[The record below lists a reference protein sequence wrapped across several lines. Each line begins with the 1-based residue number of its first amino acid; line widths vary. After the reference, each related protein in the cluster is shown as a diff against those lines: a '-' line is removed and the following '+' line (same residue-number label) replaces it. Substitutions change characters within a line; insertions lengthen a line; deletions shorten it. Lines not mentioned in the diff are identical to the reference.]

1 MADSLLR
8 YGINQLNHKLKVKKG
23 GIEVTNGNISGSSTS
38 TGSFGKLE
46 VAGNSTLTGDL
57 TLGGNIQIGD
67 ADSDSI
73 TINADLTSNLIPNAD
88 NTYDIGSSAKQWKDI
103 YVNGIGYIDQ
113 LGTDGDPV
121 AIYVNSGELDG
132 VTIGGES
139 AAAGTFTSVTATGTI
154 SGSAV
159 YGTTIGQNRTDGV
172 KTITI
177 EANSAVNQ
185 DLTTDASP
193 TFAGIT
199 SSGDIVAEGDVIAQN
214 YIVSSSV
221 TYMTSSIMS
230 GSTRFGDSI
239 DDTHIFSGSLFIT
252 GSNHISGTLNVQAEG
267 VYSSSTAIITNN
279 ISNGFP
285 TSNPWGAS
293 LEGSYFNNFDNT
305 TNVSE
310 ILRFMSGVMS
320 HSLDVAD
327 ASPNTKTWSSLS
339 TTENNLGTTDSVDG
353 RLPQS

>member
-1 MADSLLR
+1 
-8 YGINQLNHKLKVKKG
+8 
-23 GIEVTNGNISGSSTS
+23 
-38 TGSFGKLE
+38 
-46 VAGNSTLTGDL
+46 
-57 TLGGNIQIGD
+57 
-67 ADSDSI
+67 
-73 TINADLTSNLIPNAD
+73 AD

-154 SGSAV
+154 TGSAV
-159 YGTTIGQNRTDGV
+159 YGTTIGQNRADGL

-177 EANSAVNQ
+177 EDNSTVNQ

-305 TNVSE
+305 TNV
-310 ILRFMSGVMS
+310 
-320 HSLDVAD
+320 
-327 ASPNTKTWSSLS
+327 
-339 TTENNLGTTDSVDG
+339 
-353 RLPQS
+353 